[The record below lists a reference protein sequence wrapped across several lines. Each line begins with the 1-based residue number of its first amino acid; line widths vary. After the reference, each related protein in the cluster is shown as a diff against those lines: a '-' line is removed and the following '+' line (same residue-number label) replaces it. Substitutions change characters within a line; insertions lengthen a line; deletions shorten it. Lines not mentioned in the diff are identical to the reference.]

1 MLMWF
6 PFQHLYSLYRP
17 RGLGPSLRSLTMGT
31 SQAQALES
39 PLCYHVQNPGTLD
52 DKGCHHALNTQRYT
66 EDAIP

>member
-1 MLMWF
+1 
-6 PFQHLYSLYRP
+6 
-17 RGLGPSLRSLTMGT
+17 MGT